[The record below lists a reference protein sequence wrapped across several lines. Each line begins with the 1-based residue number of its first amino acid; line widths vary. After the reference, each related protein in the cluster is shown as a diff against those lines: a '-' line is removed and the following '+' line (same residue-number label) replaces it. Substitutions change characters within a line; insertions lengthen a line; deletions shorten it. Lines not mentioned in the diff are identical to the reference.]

1 MKKVERTRRAR
12 KRCACASPRTSNDAP
27 VRSARPVVSDRMR
40 HARACCG
47 AASRRSGSRRGA
59 SRCGRA
65 RWKGARGRGRLKM
78 GDEHGQRVAPDEP
91 RVEVNHPLRS
101 PISSTGMRGVSKMRK
116 SVRESQMCR
125 DHTERRAGAVR
136 FHIEVE
142 RAARRSRAERQ
153 IERTRRADRPPA
165 EDRVSVHAD
174 SAIFIASARLNESR
188 IASTSMPVCF
198 SRLQPTAATSFP
210 FSPSSAINS
219 NVSGVPV
226 NFV

>member
-12 KRCACASPRTSNDAP
+12 KQCACASPRTSNDAP
-27 VRSARPVVSDRMR
+27 ARPSRPVVSDRMP
-40 HARACCG
+40 HAGECCD
-47 AASRRSGSRRGA
+47 APSRRSGGRRGE

-65 RWKGARGRGRLKM
+65 RTRAGATEGCKVQEPTGN
-78 GDEHGQRVAPDEP
+78 GCDGHAQYVTPDEP
-91 RVEVNHPLRS
+91 LVEIAHPPHGHAR
-101 PISSTGMRGVSKMRK
+101 
-116 SVRESQMCR
+116 C
-125 DHTERRAGAVR
+125 
-136 FHIEVE
+136 IEYGNKCANPRCVATTLSAE
-142 RAARRSRAERQ
+142 RAPSVSTSMSSAPGASRVPNDISGKRVGQ
-153 IERTRRADRPPA
+153 PA
-165 EDRVSVHAD
+165 EDRVAVHAD
-174 SAIFIASARLNESR
+174 SAIFIASARLNELR